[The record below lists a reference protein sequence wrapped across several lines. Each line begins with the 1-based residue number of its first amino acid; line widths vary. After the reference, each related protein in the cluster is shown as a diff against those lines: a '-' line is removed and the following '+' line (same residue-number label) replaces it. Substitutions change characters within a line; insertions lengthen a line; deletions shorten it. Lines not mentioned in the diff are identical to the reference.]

1 MIMATQSAIKLPV
14 IDLFDDE
21 SEPGTDSWISKCEEV
36 QRAFEEYGCF
46 LATYDKVSLQ
56 LQDEVFDSVREL
68 FHLPTEKKVLNTSDK
83 PYFGYFKHPS
93 IPLSESMGIDN
104 PTILEGTQSF
114 TNLMW
119 PNGNQIFCESIY
131 AYAKLVS
138 ELDRMVKTMVF
149 ESYGVRKYYDSHIQ
163 STNYLLRLIK
173 YRVPREDENDFD
185 GCPHTDKSFMTILHD
200 NHIAGLQIKAKDGN
214 WIGVEPSGSMFVV
227 MAGDAFLAWSNGR
240 IQSPTHRVIMKA
252 KKERYCLAL
261 FSFSGET
268 IRTPEELVDEA
279 HPLLFKPFDNMDLL
293 RLFSLDDVHQHAR
306 SFSQPKCGA

>member
-1 MIMATQSAIKLPV
+1 MATQSAIKLPV

-119 PNGNQIFCESIY
+119 PNGNQIFWYI
-131 AYAKLVS
+131 
-138 ELDRMVKTMVF
+138 
-149 ESYGVRKYYDSHIQ
+149 
-163 STNYLLRLIK
+163 
-173 YRVPREDENDFD
+173 
-185 GCPHTDKSFMTILHD
+185 
-200 NHIAGLQIKAKDGN
+200 
-214 WIGVEPSGSMFVV
+214 
-227 MAGDAFLAWSNGR
+227 
-240 IQSPTHRVIMKA
+240 
-252 KKERYCLAL
+252 
-261 FSFSGET
+261 
-268 IRTPEELVDEA
+268 
-279 HPLLFKPFDNMDLL
+279 
-293 RLFSLDDVHQHAR
+293 
-306 SFSQPKCGA
+306 